1 MDSTIG
7 VSFRYTQSDYLRA
20 TRANFGSRRRLWF
33 DIAVVVI
40 VAALGLYLLAS
51 QDERWVGNIFLGLS
65 AIFVLVLVAGFTIIP
80 SLIFR
85 RTPKFHDEYS
95 LVFSPGGIHFR
106 TAHIDSQ
113 LQWGMYSRALVDAHS
128 YLLYYGPRSFTII
141 PKRVFQ
147 DAEQRETFEQLLTQH
162 IRQIVRRG

>member
-40 VAALGLYLLAS
+40 VAVLGLYLLAS
-51 QDERWVGNIFLGLS
+51 QDERWIGSIFLGLS
-65 AIFVLVLVAGFTIIP
+65 AIFVSVLVAGFTIIP
-80 SLIFR
+80 YLVFR

-95 LVFSPGGIHFR
+95 LVFSSEGIHFR

-141 PKRVFQ
+141 PKRVFE
-147 DAEQRETFEQLLTQH
+147 DAQQQETFEQLLARH